1 MAPSGTGMDWSG
13 FPGPTGTW
21 AMRPCTISSTALLR
35 TRFQWDRPGADG
47 AGSRKAGSRTSSS
60 ARVQYII
67 RSVGT
72 NLWDVGSPARPSPS
86 SV

>member
-1 MAPSGTGMDWSG
+1 MAPSGTGMDWSVI
-13 FPGPTGTW
+13 PR
-21 AMRPCTISSTALLR
+21 ANRRLMRPCTIGSTALLW
-35 TRFQWDRPGADG
+35 TRFQWDRPGVDG
-47 AGSRKAGSRTSSS
+47 AGSRKAGSCTSSS

-72 NLWDVGSPARPSPS
+72 NLWDVGSTARPSPS